1 MSYTIEVS
9 NATRQNRD
17 LPLRRVD
24 SKGDGY
30 IQNIKIPAYALNH
43 KLTFDSEDE
52 YKKWYK
58 QYEKLLSGAYAIIKI
73 GKSSGHS
80 LEKQNKDIEQETAE
94 KLKKD
99 QSKIKNTDKDID
111 LTLKWKK
118 CLKTE
123 IKNKWL

>member
-58 QYEKLLSGAYAIIKI
+58 QYEELLSGAYAIIKI

-80 LEKQNKDIEQETAE
+80 LEKQNKDIEKETAE

-99 QSKIKNTDKDID
+99 QSKIENTDKDAG
-111 LTLKWKK
+111 LKVEVEKMSKDGDKK
-118 CLKTE
+118 
-123 IKNKWL
+123 

>member
-58 QYEKLLSGAYAIIKI
+58 QYEKLLSGKDAIIKI

-99 QSKIKNTDKDID
+99 QSKIENTDKEAG
-111 LTLKWKK
+111 LKVEVEKMSKDGDKK
-118 CLKTE
+118 
-123 IKNKWL
+123 

>member
-58 QYEKLLSGAYAIIKI
+58 QYENLLSGKDAIIKI

-99 QSKIKNTDKDID
+99 QSKIENTDKDAG
-111 LTLKWKK
+111 LKVEVEKMSKDGDKK
-118 CLKTE
+118 
-123 IKNKWL
+123 

>member
-17 LPLRRVD
+17 LPLRRVG
-24 SKGDGY
+24 SKGDVY
-30 IQNIKIPAYALNH
+30 IQNIRIPAYALNH

-58 QYEKLLSGAYAIIKI
+58 QYEKLLSGKDAIIKI

-99 QSKIKNTDKDID
+99 QSKIKNTDKDIGLNVEVEKMSKD
-111 LTLKWKK
+111 GDKK
-118 CLKTE
+118 
-123 IKNKWL
+123 

>member
-24 SKGDGY
+24 SKGEGY

-43 KLTFDSEDE
+43 KVTFDSEDE

-58 QYEKLLSGAYAIIKI
+58 QYEKLLSGKDAIIKI

-80 LEKQNKDIEQETAE
+80 LEKQNKDIEKETAD

-99 QSKIKNTDKDID
+99 QSKIENTDKDAG
-111 LTLKWKK
+111 LKVEVEKMSKDGDKK
-118 CLKTE
+118 
-123 IKNKWL
+123 